1 MAREKVE
8 KLSSCLDKEIK
19 IYEEIL
25 KLVAGERD
33 LLIQNQED
41 GLKAVL
47 AELQQKITA
56 IQEQEEIRLGL
67 GKESKDAEI
76 GRKKDRIKQL
86 VLQISEINNNN
97 VFLIDQ
103 GRKSI
108 KAFLDLMLDQY
119 EIKTYVRNGKYGDNS
134 KKNILLDKRL

>member
-1 MAREKVE
+1 MAKEKVE

-41 GLKAVL
+41 GLEAVL

-67 GKESKDAEI
+67 E
-76 GRKKDRIKQL
+76 KKAKMQKL
-86 VLQISEINNNN
+86 VE
-97 VFLIDQ
+97 
-103 GRKSI
+103 
-108 KAFLDLMLDQY
+108 
-119 EIKTYVRNGKYGDNS
+119 
-134 KKNILLDKRL
+134 KRTE